1 MAAFKIASSLVLI
14 ISVIFH
20 PSCADD
26 SSPTAASEPSV
37 SFLID
42 KTTARAGE
50 LITFTNTS
58 QNTTTFVWDFGDG
71 DSSTANNPSHSYSD
85 NGRYTITLT
94 AEGPGGS
101 GSKAHSV
108 TIENPTL
115 ELTFHGD
122 KCTFQGLT
130 TFKAGRTKLIF
141 NNQSSLLAASN
152 LVKHADGYSHQDMR
166 DLFVDGFS
174 TAHHPSWTT
183 EVAGVWFEVNADKS
197 HTWTGN
203 LGSGLYTL
211 VGAKLNPIGVWYAAG
226 LTVYD

>member
-1 MAAFKIASSLVLI
+1 MAAFRIVRSLVLI
-14 ISVIFH
+14 ISVIFL
-20 PSCADD
+20 PSCEND
-26 SSPTAASEPSV
+26 SAPTAAVEPSV

-42 KTTARAGE
+42 KTTARADE

-58 QNTTTFVWDFGDG
+58 QNATTFVWDFGDG
-71 DSSTANNPSHSYSD
+71 DSSSAKNPSHSYSD
-85 NGRYTITLT
+85 NGIYTITLT
-94 AEGPGGS
+94 AEGSGGS

-122 KCTFQGLT
+122 KCTFQGPT
-130 TFKAGRTKLIF
+130 SFKVGRTKLIF
-141 NNQSSLLAASN
+141 KNQSSLLAASN
-152 LVKHADGYSHQDMR
+152 LVKHGDGYSHQDMR

-183 EVAGVWFEVNADKS
+183 EVAGVWREVDANKS
-197 HTWTGN
+197 YTWNGT

-211 VGAKLNPIGVWYAAG
+211 VGVKINPIGVWYAAG